1 MRPERRR
8 GGRRRPGP
16 ARRGPASRRSLV
28 ALGLAAAVLAVAA
41 GPARAVVLSEDPL
54 QETSTELGVIARMFS
69 FVLTG
74 PLLRPPYLPDD
85 EDPQTFGV
93 TDLRLYFVDKQP
105 WFKLVVHDQ
114 LTAVVRSHPVVS
126 ALAFGR
132 GLPPPR
138 YLPLTFTAADDPTV
152 TLASTADWL
161 YAAVTRGP
169 MTVTLGRQP
178 ISFGRGVVWSPMD
191 LIGTFTLTEVDTE
204 YKPGAD
210 AVRVNLTTSERT
222 SLTVVAST
230 GELEDDHDLD
240 ASLQGSAFLARGKW
254 RIDDGELGA
263 LAGTVRNDMVAGV
276 DAALDLGRFDGHGEV
291 TVTVPT
297 ARSLSS
303 PEAGAGDAVLKAEVG
318 ASFKP
323 TSGLTLEPEALY
335 NGFGSWQPDG
345 YLAVA
350 RSQRVAIGEQI
361 TLGRLYA
368 GGVADWE
375 VYALLHLTGMAL
387 VNVRDP
393 GALASV
399 ALRYN
404 LADNVE
410 GVLGGYLPVGRRPTA
425 AAPLTARSEYGLFPY
440 FVFLELK
447 AAI

>member
-1 MRPERRR
+1 MRPER
-8 GGRRRPGP
+8 
-16 ARRGPASRRSLV
+16 SLLIV
-28 ALGLAAAVLAVAA
+28 AVAGAVLAGAVR
-41 GPARAVVLSEDPL
+41 PARAVVLSEDPL
-54 QETSTELGVIARMFS
+54 EETSTELGVIARVFS

-85 EDPQTFGV
+85 EDPQAFGV

-114 LTAVVRSHPVVS
+114 LTAVARSHPVVTN
-126 ALAFGR
+126 LAFGR

-169 MTVTLGRQP
+169 MTVTVGRQP
-178 ISFGRGVVWSPMD
+178 ISIGRGVVWSPMD

-210 AVRVNLTTSERT
+210 ALRVDLTTSDRT
-222 SLTVVAST
+222 SLTLVAST

-240 ASLQGSAFLARGKW
+240 ASLQGSALLARGKW
-254 RIDDGELGA
+254 RIDRGELGA
-263 LAGTVRNDMVAGV
+263 LAGYVRGDLVAGV
-276 DAALDLGRFDGHGEV
+276 DTALDLGRFDGHGEV

-297 ARSLSS
+297 KGSLSS
-303 PEAGAGDAVLKAEVG
+303 PEAGAGDAVIKADVG

-323 TSGLTLEPEALY
+323 TGSLTLEPEALY

-350 RSQRVAIGEQI
+350 QSQRVAIGEQI

-375 VYALLHLTGMAL
+375 VQPLLHLTGMAL
-387 VNVRDP
+387 VNLRDP
-393 GALASV
+393 SALASV

-404 LADNVE
+404 VANNVE
-410 GVLGGYLPVGRRPTA
+410 GVVGGYAPVGRRPTA
-425 AAPLTARSEYGLFPY
+425 APLLGPRSEYGLFPY